1 MKKIIAFI
9 VIIAIL
15 LSLSGCDPVPTTY
28 HVLYSGNEN
37 TSGSIPV
44 DTTEYQSGD
53 VVIVLGNIGGLIRP
67 GYVFAGWNTATD
79 GSGTSYAASDTFNMG
94 SLDVTLYAMWI
105 ANPTFTVTYDGN
117 GSTSG
122 TVPNDGANHETGEP
136 VTVLDNPGGLTRSGY
151 SFAGWNTATDGSG
164 TSYAASDTFN
174 MGSMGVTLYAMWTE
188 QTWIEH
194 TSGYQCAELVYTSIQ
209 DAINHL
215 MANNVIVLD
224 TATAQYIVL
233 TVCGA
238 PNSLFYQAL
247 IYIDDL
253 NKAFDIGWTAVK

>member
-67 GYVFAGWNTATD
+67 GYV
-79 GSGTSYAASDTFNMG
+79 
-94 SLDVTLYAMWI
+94 
-105 ANPTFTVTYDGN
+105 
-117 GSTSG
+117 
-122 TVPNDGANHETGEP
+122 
-136 VTVLDNPGGLTRSGY
+136 
-151 SFAGWNTATDGSG
+151 FAGWNTATDGSG